1 MAEEKNKRTLEK
13 IRRQQ
18 MEARQKLV
26 DLDQR
31 HQELDAVV
39 EKARHARIVPE
50 QEQVCL
56 HLIAALFYCVWEFL
70 NPKYFLKHVFNLTIF

>member
-56 HLIAALFYCVWEFL
+56 RLIAALFCCVWEYL
-70 NPKYFLKHVFNLTIF
+70 NSQVFPKTCF